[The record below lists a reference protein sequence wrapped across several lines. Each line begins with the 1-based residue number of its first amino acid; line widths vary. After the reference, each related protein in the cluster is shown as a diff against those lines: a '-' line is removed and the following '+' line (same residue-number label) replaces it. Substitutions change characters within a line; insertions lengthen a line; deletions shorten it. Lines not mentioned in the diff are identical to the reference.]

1 MKKVLFIPVV
11 FVVVLILGGFANT
24 VFGQSSFD
32 LPDPGLTPESPIY
45 FLDLWDEQARLFFA
59 RSDSSRVKQYRAHV
73 LERLSEAE
81 ALAGRGISA
90 TQRALELYR
99 AELPFFYAAAERLDD
114 VSTLETALRMASDHL
129 DVLDRV
135 SERTDFEKK
144 RFVPATKIFLIEQQ
158 LQTLHVL
165 AKRDS
170 AKALQVFGEALQ
182 RRMTRIRDVAIDDQ
196 NNQEALEEYA
206 AYMSETDR
214 ILRDWD
220 TSEFDG
226 LSVAVFLGQAI
237 LGHEE
242 TLLGPVREHVAPTLE
257 SELLLAVNSV
267 RKLLGKEHFLSLP
280 PVSEDT
286 PSPPPF

>member
-1 MKKVLFIPVV
+1 MLVV
-11 FVVVLILGGFANT
+11 FAVVLILGGFVNA

-45 FLDLWDEQARLFFA
+45 FLDIWDEQARLFFA

-129 DVLDRV
+129 DVLDSV

-257 SELLLAVNSV
+257 SELLLVVNSV

>member
-59 RSDSSRVKQYRAHV
+59 RSDSSRVKRYRAHV

-81 ALAGRGISA
+81 TLAGRGISA